1 VPLQGIN
8 NETYDQM
15 EKYYNFLGLAES
27 SKIVS
32 LSLFPNP
39 TQDQL
44 HIASKD
50 SEIKEITIS
59 DMSGRIVFHQN
70 GNAETL
76 SLGNLQNGIYN
87 ATIVTTSGSKTEKII
102 KN

>member
-1 VPLQGIN
+1 
-8 NETYDQM
+8 M
-15 EKYYNFLGLAES
+15 EKYNAPLGLFET
-27 SKIVS
+27 SKIAG

-44 HIASKD
+44 HIDSKD
-50 SEIKEITIS
+50 SEIKELTIS

-70 GNAETL
+70 GNVVTL

-87 ATIVTTSGSKTEKII
+87 ATIVTTSGSKTEKVI

>member
-1 VPLQGIN
+1 MGLV
-8 NETYDQM
+8 ET
-15 EKYYNFLGLAES
+15 A
-27 SKIVS
+27 KIAG

-44 HIASKD
+44 HIDSKD

-70 GNAETL
+70 GNANTI
-76 SLGNLQNGIYN
+76 SLGNLQNGMYN
-87 ATIVTTSGSKTEKII
+87 ATIVSASGSKTEKVI